1 MFWEPF
7 GSIGYAL
14 TLCFFMCQLQGD
26 LLFLKEDI
34 ETVQRQCQDLSKA
47 KEKYLL
53 ENRMPMDKI
62 SSDWDPS
69 VFAGVDSSH
78 NSRAVYRPGSGQGGV
93 SHYPGGGN
101 SEGLSLSINPT
112 KKEIC
117 SIAGSLDNCLSVAQ
131 RLPDGLTVAKKRRVL
146 AQVPVTLSYIQTI
159 CICFALSN
167 LLTARS
173 TWDQYV
179 CSWSPPYM
187 LMLEVT
193 EHVCD
198 CHCS

>member
-1 MFWEPF
+1 
-7 GSIGYAL
+7 
-14 TLCFFMCQLQGD
+14 
-26 LLFLKEDI
+26 
-34 ETVQRQCQDLSKA
+34 
-47 KEKYLL
+47 
-53 ENRMPMDKI
+53 MPMDKI